1 MARRR
6 RWSRGM
12 RLMGHSGRFERTAA
26 HFQSAPVNDITRIDC
41 HISKV
46 PVADNRTSA
55 AQLSY
60 L

>member
-1 MARRR
+1 MFGFGSVA
-6 RWSRGM
+6 
-12 RLMGHSGRFERTAA
+12 L
-26 HFQSAPVNDITRIDC
+26 PVNDITRIDWQ
-41 HISKV
+41 ISKV